1 LEKKLA
7 DSGLV
12 LLPEHRTHA
21 SGKPLFRVLPAAEEG
36 VKKKN
41 KGVLFYAD
49 EGVVYVSQG
58 GAVGDSEG
66 SWHAI
71 GVPDLIKLLS

>member
-1 LEKKLA
+1 
-7 DSGLV
+7 
-12 LLPEHRTHA
+12 
-21 SGKPLFRVLPAAEEG
+21 
-36 VKKKN
+36 
-41 KGVLFYAD
+41 LFYAD